1 MHLHADDDFPIAG
14 GAGNEAFR
22 VWRAHVYKGHIKL
35 LIYGISVYGE
45 VEQLASWRKACRA
58 KGMKAA
64 SFGQSEDHFFTILNF
79 NRAMMILAL
88 SLATYLAFN
97 LLVFLIYWWD
107 KEAARKGEWRVAEST
122 LLWLAF
128 LGGSAGA
135 VVAQRMLRHKTRKEP
150 FRSILLFIVIVQL
163 VLGASLIIMPTWPK
177 AALHALETM
186 AQKPK
191 P

>member
-1 MHLHADDDFPIAG
+1 M
-14 GAGNEAFR
+14 
-22 VWRAHVYKGHIKL
+22 
-35 LIYGISVYGE
+35 SVYGE

-58 KGMKAA
+58 KGRKPAC
-64 SFGQSEDHFFTILNF
+64 FDQSEDRIFTIFDF

-128 LGGSAGA
+128 LGGSTGA
-135 VVAQRMLRHKTRKEP
+135 VFAQRLLRHKTRKEP
-150 FRSILLFIVIVQL
+150 FRSILLAIVIVQL
-163 VLGASLIIMPTWPK
+163 ALGASLVIMPTWPK
-177 AALHALETM
+177 ASFQALETM
-186 AQKPK
+186 AQKPR

>member
-1 MHLHADDDFPIAG
+1 M
-14 GAGNEAFR
+14 
-22 VWRAHVYKGHIKL
+22 
-35 LIYGISVYGE
+35 
-45 VEQLASWRKACRA
+45 ASWRKSCRA

-64 SFGQSEDHFFTILNF
+64 SSDQSEDQFFTILNF

-107 KEAARKGEWRVAEST
+107 KEAARKGEWRISEST

-135 VVAQRMLRHKTRKEP
+135 VLAQRMLRHKTRKEP
-150 FRSILLFIVIVQL
+150 FRSILLAIVIVQL
-163 VLGASLIIMPTWPK
+163 TLGASLIIIPSWPK
-177 AALHALETM
+177 AALHAFETI